1 MTKTTPPIVRA
12 RAVAPGRLVLVRAG
26 ALPEPPPGLPPEAE
40 ILGMK
45 AIRHGK
51 GFIAHYL
58 VPLDGQVGAPQDIML
73 IGLDTD
79 TPMTLAGA
87 DLRLDL
93 SAVDVAAPACGQVLE
108 NATGRFLKVR
118 ESYKDAFSLA
128 YVEITAGDIR
138 RRQDRGVTAVFDWVV
153 AGGGQAL
160 ASAPKPEPKPEPE
173 PTPSALS
180 PVVVVRETKAA
191 VQAIRIMTVRDVEVA
206 AELLSAR
213 ELPVGKEA
221 ERRLRELLTSPL
233 ALCHVAEVDDAIAGV
248 AVAHYDGFH
257 VHLSMVAVD
266 AALARQGIGR
276 ALVEAVAEAA
286 LARGA
291 LGVMADAGL
300 AAAPFLAATGFRLSD
315 GLRLRRDV
323 D

>member
-12 RAVAPGRLVLVRAG
+12 RAVAPGRLVRVRAG
-26 ALPEPPPGLPPEAE
+26 ALPEPLPGLPPETE

-45 AIRHGK
+45 TIRHGK
-51 GFIAHYL
+51 GFINHYL
-58 VPLDGQVGAPQDIML
+58 LPLDACVAAPEDTML

-79 TPMTLAGA
+79 TPMTPAGP

-93 SAVDVAAPACGQVLE
+93 TAVDVAAPACGQVLE
-108 NATGRFLKVR
+108 NASGRFLKVR

-138 RRQDRGVTAVFDWVV
+138 RRQERGVTAVYDWVV
-153 AGGGQAL
+153 TGAEPL
-160 ASAPKPEPKPEPE
+160 PLPAPGPAPGPEAAPEP
-173 PTPSALS
+173 PTS
-180 PVVVVRETKAA
+180 VVVTRETRAA
-191 VQAIRIMTVRDVEVA
+191 VQAIRAMTVRDVEAA
-206 AELLSAR
+206 AELLAAR

-221 ERRLRELLTSPL
+221 ERRLCELLTSPL
-233 ALCHVAEVDDAIAGV
+233 ALCHVAEVDDAVAGV
-248 AVAHYDGFH
+248 VVAQYDGFH

-266 AALARQGIGR
+266 AALDRQGIGR

-291 LGVMADAGL
+291 LGLLADAGL
-300 AAAPFLAATGFRLSD
+300 GAAPFLAATGFRLGD

-323 D
+323 K